1 MKYYFYNSKLSKS
14 IFQKPLE
21 KEGLSKFC
29 IDFEIIQIFR
39 KFILF

>member
-1 MKYYFYNSKLSKS
+1 MKYYFLFLEISKS
-14 IFQKPLE
+14 IFQKPIE
-21 KEGLSKFC
+21 KDGLSKFC